1 MIGWPRWPARVWAWI
16 VASIVGIVALAEL
29 FRLHRTVGAEHR
41 ARQAAERDRTATAT
55 TATKID
61 DAATAQAAAT
71 AKTHADHAEA
81 VAVVDAERETIAAIP
96 PGGAAAQWNATKWD
110 D

>member
-1 MIGWPRWPARVWAWI
+1 VISWPRWPARVWAWI
-16 VASIVGIVALAEL
+16 GAAIIGIFALAEL
-29 FRLHRTVGAEHR
+29 FRLHRTTDAEHR

-61 DAATAQAAAT
+61 DAASAQAAAT
-71 AKTHADHAEA
+71 AEIHADHAEA
-81 VAVVDAERETIAAIP
+81 VAVVAAERETIAAIP
-96 PGGAAAQWNATKWD
+96 PNGAAAQWNSTKWD